1 MPVLT
6 ESMLRKIK
14 DRPDLLDNMKL
25 KYSLSYWSE
34 HIRGFDNPP
43 HIQEWSKHIDK
54 VIHGGIK
61 RLCVIAPRDHAK
73 SEVFAIN
80 TIVYLANYGPYLRRP
95 IKWVYLFSDT
105 QEQAN
110 EIIERAAQ
118 GIATCYPE
126 LTQGMIKNDVR
137 DKRLRNGFRF
147 IGKGAGASVRGAH
160 PDLIIGDDVLND
172 SNCETNLSREK
183 LKKWWF
189 GTVTNMCKPTS
200 AMILEGTVQH
210 ELDLLMRMKINPA
223 YKTFVYPAEKDIP
236 QHLIDKW
243 EAEHPGQPV
252 PSWTVFDKSL
262 VPRSL

>member
-1 MPVLT
+1 MPVLM
-6 ESMLRKIK
+6 EDLLLKLK
-14 DRPDLLDNMKL
+14 DRPDLLHELQL
-25 KYSLSYWSE
+25 KYDLSYWAE
-34 HIRGFDNPP
+34 HIRGFNNPP
-43 HIQEWSKHIDK
+43 HIQEWCSLIDQ

-73 SEVFAIN
+73 SEVFAID
-80 TIVYLANYGPYLRRP
+80 TLTYLAKYGPLLRMP

-110 EIIERAAQ
+110 EIVERAAQ
-118 GIATCYPE
+118 AIADCYPE
-126 LTQGMIKNDVR
+126 LMQKMIKNDVR

-147 IGKGAGASVRGAH
+147 NGKGAGASVRGAH

-172 SNCETNLSREK
+172 SNCETNLGREK

-210 ELDLLMRMKINPA
+210 ELDLLMRMKKNPA
-223 YKTFVYPAEKDIP
+223 YRTFTYPASKPIP
-236 QHLIDKW
+236 KRLIEEWK
-243 EAEHPGQPV
+243 AEHPGEV
-252 PSWTVFDKSL
+252 IPSWTVFSKEL
-262 VPRSL
+262 VPRKL